1 MLVEL
6 VFRPESKKAHVKF
19 FINEAWKDKC
29 LDISA
34 SNITVEQLID
44 QKAEGF
50 IEICLKLGMLL
61 TMKDMAVAI
70 RELPIK
76 EQEVFKQL
84 TLNLEHSQEDLDFL
98 CKEAISSRKIP
109 FIIMLTQLGASLP
122 SARIKFYT
130 ATIQETLKTVLEQKD
145 FLAARALIEKF
156 TRAIADYFDLV
167 SLMDSNIIMCP
178 ELIEL
183 LIEKGVNPNSWER
196 KTPISVVM
204 NNHHLDWPKRIE
216 IVCLLLK
223 NGEHCS
229 HLSLTSTSAITPLY
243 VATEKALETGEDIY
257 KEVTTI
263 IFNNTIEL

>member
-6 VFRPESKKAHVKF
+6 VFRPESKKAYVKF

-44 QKAEGF
+44 QKAERF

-61 TMKDMAVAI
+61 TTKDMAVAI
-70 RELPIK
+70 CELPIN

-84 TLNLEHSQEDLDFL
+84 TLNQQSQEDLDFL
-98 CKEAISSRKIP
+98 CKEALSSRKIP
-109 FIIMLTQLGASLP
+109 YIIMLIQLGASLP
-122 SARIKFYT
+122 SARIYT
-130 ATIQETLKTVLEQKD
+130 ATIRDTLKTVLEQKD
-145 FLAARALIEKF
+145 FLAARALIEQF
-156 TRAIADYFDLV
+156 TKAIANYFDLV

-183 LIEKGVNPNSWER
+183 LIEKGVNPNSWGR

-204 NNHHLDWPKRIE
+204 SNQHLDWSKRIG

-223 NGEHCS
+223 KGEHCS
-229 HLSLTSTSAITPLY
+229 HLSLTSISATTPLY
-243 VATEKALETGEDIY
+243 VATEKSLETGED
-257 KEVTTI
+257 T
-263 IFNNTIEL
+263 